1 MYSTFPRESSS
12 SLERTS
18 LQKLL
23 VQGRFSFSSSIFTK
37 KHSAELDLKTLDF
50 TNPAAVDRFM
60 LLSRDIRVK
69 MNVLKEANFDVQR
82 LEEQRDAV
90 VERLVKTDS
99 EAAIIKSELKHK
111 DQDLAGLRVDTEIE
125 REKAERL
132 TAKVEHLE
140 QVKAKIQRELFSR
153 EGELNRAQVQNNNL
167 QFLRFQIRLA
177 KDQSRNNFSKRNR
190 SLMPNARQMARSDS
204 TRKNK
209 RSSARAGITRRRRK
223 CCSSKMTSLISTS
236 NEARMS

>member
-1 MYSTFPRESSS
+1 
-12 SLERTS
+12 
-18 LQKLL
+18 
-23 VQGRFSFSSSIFTK
+23 
-37 KHSAELDLKTLDF
+37 
-50 TNPAAVDRFM
+50 M

-99 EAAIIKSELKHK
+99 ETAIIKSELKYK

-132 TAKVEHLE
+132 QAKVEHME

-153 EGELNRAQVQNNNL
+153 EGDLNRAQVQNKSYNDL
-167 QFLRFQIRLA
+167 KYKIRLA
-177 KDQSRNNFSKRNR
+177 KDPSRNNCLKHKLF
-190 SLMPNARQMARSDS
+190 LMLNARQMARFDLI
-204 TRKNK
+204 RKNK
-209 RSSARAGITRRRRK
+209 RSSERAGITRQKRK
-223 CCSSKMTSLISTS
+223 CCSSKMMSLTLTS
-236 NEARMS
+236 NAASMSSVRGKSDR

>member
-1 MYSTFPRESSS
+1 LFKVGSLSQVSSS
-12 SLERTS
+12 
-18 LQKLL
+18 Q
-23 VQGRFSFSSSIFTK
+23 

-99 EAAIIKSELKHK
+99 ETAIIKSELKYK
-111 DQDLAGLRVDTEIE
+111 NQDLAGLRVDTEIE

-132 TAKVEHLE
+132 QAKVEHME

-153 EGELNRAQVQNNNL
+153 EGDLNRAQVQNKSYNDL
-167 QFLRFQIRLA
+167 KYKIRLA
-177 KDQSRNNFSKRNR
+177 KDPSRNNCLKHKLF
-190 SLMPNARQMARSDS
+190 LMLNARQMARFDLI
-204 TRKNK
+204 RKNK
-209 RSSARAGITRRRRK
+209 RSSERAGITRQKRK
-223 CCSSKMTSLISTS
+223 CCCSKMMSLTLTS
-236 NEARMS
+236 NAASMSSVRGKSDR